1 MSDFNLKKIKFSGKV
16 LSRKEQTTIIG
27 GLRQLRKN
35 PGKRKNVSPKTFLM
49 VKGVFLLD
57 VINVGPTLGMIDKVF

>member
-35 PGKRKNVSPKTFLM
+35 PGEEEECVPQNFPYGKRRVSI
-49 VKGVFLLD
+49 GCD
-57 VINVGPTLGMIDKVF
+57 